1 MNPSRP
7 APPRQR
13 GAMLLEA
20 LIAIL
25 VCAFGL
31 LGFAGMQARATSA
44 EFESYQRSQALVL
57 IEDMASRL
65 NANRAEASA
74 YGGASLI
81 GRDVSEPAV
90 CPAGVSAAE
99 PKLCNCAPLTG
110 ASLDLCEWGNLLRG
124 SAETRNGVKVGAM
137 FNARGCISKPVS
149 ATDRYVIAIAWQGIN
164 RTGAPASACGKDDEA
179 FPTEPLRRVVSSVV
193 CIGSLADPAV
203 APVTPRC

>member
-1 MNPSRP
+1 MNPLRP
-7 APPRQR
+7 RRPRQR

-65 NANRAEASA
+65 NANRADAAA
-74 YGGASLI
+74 YTGVSLI
-81 GRDVSEPAV
+81 GRDVSEAAV
-90 CPAGVSAAE
+90 CLAGVRASE
-99 PKLCNCAPLTG
+99 PNLCNCGPLTG
-110 ASLDLCEWGNLLRG
+110 ANLDLCEWGNLLRG

-137 FNARGCISKPVS
+137 FNARGCISKPAS
-149 ATDRYVIAIAWQGIN
+149 ATDRYVIAVVWQGII
-164 RTGAPASACGKDDEA
+164 RTGAPASACGKDDAA
-179 FPTEPLRRVVSSVV
+179 FPAEPLRRVVSSVV

-203 APVTPRC
+203 APATPRC